1 MSAFSS
7 NWLKLQSQLPT
18 SKRKG
23 ARLPKGKRKSEDA
36 EGEAQQFSKKTNV
49 EMLRLPRP
57 RGALLKYAAAT

>member
-36 EGEAQQFSKKTNV
+36 EGEAQQFSKKNK
-49 EMLRLPRP
+49 
-57 RGALLKYAAAT
+57 RGNAETAQA